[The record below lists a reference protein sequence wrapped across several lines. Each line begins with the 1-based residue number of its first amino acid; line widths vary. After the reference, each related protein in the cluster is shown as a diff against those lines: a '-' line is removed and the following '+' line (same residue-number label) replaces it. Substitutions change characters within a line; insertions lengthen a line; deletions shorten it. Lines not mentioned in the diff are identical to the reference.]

1 MFSCRSKAG
10 DPKCSERAWPIMP
23 ARLASQKTVFV
34 LYWLLAEPAIIKS
47 HLLMPLYNF
56 GVHSQDF

>member
-10 DPKCSERAWPIMP
+10 DPKCSEHAWPIMP
-23 ARLASQKTVFV
+23 ARLASQKTVFA

>member
-1 MFSCRSKAG
+1 
-10 DPKCSERAWPIMP
+10 MP
-23 ARLASQKTVFV
+23 AGPVSKSEDSVCFILLAC
-34 LYWLLAEPAIIKS
+34 LLAEPVIIKS